1 MGKKEAV
8 DRLSMDHAQAS
19 DTKLCKILLGKLD
32 QIGFD
37 TNPVKW
43 IMD

>member
-1 MGKKEAV
+1 VGNRNAV
-8 DRLSMDHAQAS
+8 DRLSLDHAWAF

-37 TNPVKW
+37 TNPVK
-43 IMD
+43 

>member
-1 MGKKEAV
+1 MKTV
-8 DRLSMDHAQAS
+8 DRLSLDHAWAF
-19 DTKLCKILLGKLD
+19 DTKLFKILLGKLD